1 MPRLLPFLVCLAALL
16 AAPAA
21 ASAAP
26 DQVMTFE
33 APDEL
38 MSDADRFDT
47 LREIQSMGVTR
58 VRALVYWRNFTAKR
72 SSSKAPT
79 FDLRDP
85 DAYPEGTWGLLDRLV
100 EDADRLGIELQLTL
114 TGPGPEWA
122 TKKRHDG
129 LTRPSAKQYGRWVTA
144 VRSPSARPRV
154 APP

>member
-58 VRALVYWRNFTAKR
+58 VRALVY
-72 SSSKAPT
+72 
-79 FDLRDP
+79 
-85 DAYPEGTWGLLDRLV
+85 
-100 EDADRLGIELQLTL
+100 
-114 TGPGPEWA
+114 
-122 TKKRHDG
+122 
-129 LTRPSAKQYGRWVTA
+129 
-144 VRSPSARPRV
+144 
-154 APP
+154 